1 MSQDVILRELSGV
14 TELQRAEAFQ
24 VEVWGEGEKPDNS
37 DILMAL
43 QSEGALVAGA
53 FRGGEM
59 LGFLLGFPT
68 VTSGL
73 QHSHRLA
80 VHARAR
86 VVGLGARLKW
96 FQRDWCLARG
106 ITKVRWTYDPLRAIN
121 AGLNMGVLGAVAD
134 EYFVDYYGEMPGIN
148 AGLPSDRLMAV
159 WHLDSEWVVAR
170 AQGAAPDSL
179 GGPTSVL
186 KSRKT
191 SMRLSQRIPQRR
203 CRSVCACAQPCKRP
217 FPRAVRLL
225 ALIGRGIAICW
236 GRSDP
241 SKYLNRRS
249 GRPRGTRGAA
259 IVQH

>member
-86 VVGLGARLKW
+86 GLGLGARLKW

-159 WHLDSEWVVAR
+159 WHLDSERVAAR

-179 GGPTSVL
+179 GSDE
-186 KSRKT
+186 
-191 SMRLSQRIPQRR
+191 RLEIPQDID
-203 CRSVCACAQPCKRP
+203 
-217 FPRAVRLL
+217 
-225 ALIGRGIAICW
+225 ALIAAEPAKALSERLRLRSALQTAFSEGRAITGFDRARHC
-236 GRSDP
+236 
-241 SKYLNRRS
+241 YLL
-249 GRPRGTRGAA
+249 GTL
-259 IVQH
+259 

>member
-14 TELQRAEAFQ
+14 KELQRAEAFQ

-53 FRGGEM
+53 FRGDEM

-68 VTSGL
+68 VTAGL

-86 VVGLGARLKW
+86 GLGLGARLKW

-121 AGLNMGVLGAVAD
+121 AGLNMGVLGAVAN

-159 WHLDSEWVVAR
+159 WHLDSERVVAR
-170 AQGAAPDSL
+170 ARGEMPVLQGNPSHLEIPPDIDSIM
-179 GGPTSVL
+179 G
-186 KSRKT
+186 
-191 SMRLSQRIPQRR
+191 
-203 CRSVCACAQPCKRP
+203 
-217 FPRAVRLL
+217 
-225 ALIGRGIAICW
+225 
-236 GRSDP
+236 SDP
-241 SKYLNRRS
+241 
-249 GRPRGTRGAA
+249 TRALAERLRLRAELQSAFAKGHAIIGFDRARHRYVIGAL
-259 IVQH
+259 